1 MSERVEARGSVQLG
15 WPRGRPRRPGKVVER
30 AIEAI
35 EALRPAF
42 RPTLLQI
49 NQRLRGSD
57 ELPGRW
63 LWSLEERGFEDV
75 PEGGGDGAQEDA
87 EVVFR
92 VVDRVER
99 EAMLALAREALG
111 EDDSEVDVD
120 ISSISVEVRSGRSA
134 ARPIEMEIWALSD
147 LSIDM
152 DWPLGEGGE
161 PPAEIDRAV
170 ARLVALGW
178 RVDEEPADLVLAAEE
193 EEEEDLPVRAERPV
207 VLHLFYPGPGA
218 DDPLGAALLA
228 MGAVAAFAPVMPPSS
243 ASIEVGFPDLARVR
257 PDRFHFAIEAPVLE
271 LDALRQLARE
281 ALAPQRPA
289 GLSGRLRGPRAVDW
303 VRIAVGL
310 RDRAAPRAPRDPVE
324 LVFSQRPVVHLEVD
338 LRVAAW
344 SDPSSAGRDR
354 IERVVAGLAR
364 CGWKRAP
371 ARP

>member
-1 MSERVEARGSVQLG
+1 M
-15 WPRGRPRRPGKVVER
+15 VER

-42 RPTLLQI
+42 RPTLFQI
-49 NQRLRGSD
+49 NLRLRGSD

-75 PEGGGDGAQEDA
+75 PEGEGGEGQEDA

-111 EDDSEVDVD
+111 EDDSEVEVD
-120 ISSISVEVRSGRSA
+120 ISSISVEVRSPRPS

-193 EEEEDLPVRAERPV
+193 EEEGPVRANRPV
-207 VLHLFYPGPGA
+207 ALQLVWTGPGA
-218 DDPLGAALLA
+218 DDPLDGALLA
-228 MGAVAAFAPVMPPSS
+228 MDAVAAFAAVAAP
-243 ASIEVGFPDLARVR
+243 AGAFIEVAFADLARVR
-257 PDRFHFAIEAPVLE
+257 PDRFRFDLEGPGLEIEA
-271 LDALRQLARE
+271 LRRLARE

-289 GLSGRLRGPRAVDW
+289 GLTGRLRGPRAIDW
-303 VRIAVGL
+303 VQIGVGL
-310 RDRAAPRAPRDPVE
+310 RGAGGPPDPVH
-324 LVFSQRPVVHLEVD
+324 LAFSRRPGLYLEVE
-338 LRVAAW
+338 LRDSAW
-344 SDPSSAGRDR
+344 SDPASAGRDR
-354 IERVVAGLAR
+354 IERVVAGLGR
-364 CGWKRAP
+364 SGWKRAP

>member
-1 MSERVEARGSVQLG
+1 MVDH
-15 WPRGRPRRPGKVVER
+15 

-35 EALRPAF
+35 EALRPSF
-42 RPTLLQI
+42 RPTLFQI
-49 NQRLRGSD
+49 NLRLRGSD

-75 PEGGGDGAQEDA
+75 PEGESGEAQEDA

-92 VVDRVER
+92 VVDRIER
-99 EAMLALAREALG
+99 EAMQALAREALG
-111 EDDSEVDVD
+111 EDDSEVEVD
-120 ISSISVEVRSGRSA
+120 ISSISVEVRSARPA

-161 PPAEIDRAV
+161 SPAEIDRAV
-170 ARLVALGW
+170 TRLVALGW

-193 EEEEDLPVRAERPV
+193 EDEDLPVRGQRPV
-207 VLHLFYPGPGA
+207 VLHLFYPGPGT
-218 DDPLGAALLA
+218 DEPLGAAYLA
-228 MGAVAAFAPVMPPSS
+228 VDAVAAFAPVTPPAR
-243 ASIEVGFPDLARVR
+243 ASIEVAFPDLARVR

-271 LDALRQLARE
+271 LEALRQLTRE

-289 GLSGRLRGPRAVDW
+289 GLAGRLRGARPIDW
-303 VRIAVGL
+303 VRIEVGL
-310 RDRAAPRAPRDPVE
+310 RDREPQQLADDPVR
-324 LVFSQRPVVHLEVD
+324 LLFSRRPTVHLEVT
-338 LRVAAW
+338 LGHTAW
-344 SDPSSAGRDR
+344 SDPGSAGRDR

-371 ARP
+371 TRP